1 MLSNNALPPITDPVS
16 KNTSSADWLDGALYP
31 DVTPPERLADLDD
44 QIDFLARLCAA
55 WDFGLLPEPATIAE
69 IRRPAWHAAVDE
81 CRLLTSPTYHLV
93 RVWHNLPAL
102 PYLGQTL
109 AYIQDDPNL
118 AYV

>member
-1 MLSNNALPPITDPVS
+1 MPPDNAFAES
-16 KNTSSADWLDGALYP
+16 WLDGALYP
-31 DVTPPERLADLDD
+31 DVAPPDRLHNLDD

-69 IRRPAWHAAVDE
+69 IRRPAWHSPVDH
-81 CRLLTSPTYHLV
+81 CQLLTSPTYHLL
-93 RVWHNLPAL
+93 RTWHGLPTL

-118 AYV
+118 AFV

>member
-1 MLSNNALPPITDPVS
+1 MLPDEALLPD
-16 KNTSSADWLDGALYP
+16 NTTIEVWLDGALYP
-31 DVTPPERLADLDD
+31 DVKPPARLADLDD

-69 IRRPAWHAAVDE
+69 IRGPAWHAAVE
-81 CRLLTSPTYHLV
+81 HCQLLTSPTYHLL
-93 RVWHNLPAL
+93 RAWQGLPTL

-118 AYV
+118 DYV